1 MKRLVLLFTFAFLG
15 VCSGCGAFR
24 SVPNRVPASYLV
36 GGGVP
41 QDTIVKVKG
50 DSSLT
55 VKPDS
60 SATGLSTDSSA
71 AQKSMNDTSKVYS
84 DSLLRAIT
92 LRDSLIR
99 DSIIRD
105 SIIRD
110 SIVRDSLEKVAA
122 MQEPIRYDF
131 SPVYQ
136 TDVYVPSQQNVPSGE
151 YSGITYLGGNRYA
164 VVHDKLKGGGIVFF
178 DIAITNNGKVASA
191 KATVPAFTSNS
202 KVSGRDNE
210 GVAFVPAAS
219 SFSEAAQASESG
231 TISGTLF
238 VSAESNQSIVEYT
251 LEGKET
257 GRSLKI
263 PSAFGKDKINSNNG
277 FEALT
282 YNALTKTFWTTTET
296 PLKADGKD
304 SRLLRLQSFGS
315 NLKAAKQYLYKMD
328 SPVKSAAEASAAK
341 AYVHGVPAL
350 VALDDGS
357 LIVLEREVYV
367 PNGGLFAKA
376 LGSFTRTLLYVV
388 TPGGSS
394 SGSSTLS
401 STAPPQQSSSSTNL
415 SSSTKA
421 SALSS
426 SAQKS
431 SSSGAQKSSSSSPEL
446 LEKRLLVSFSTS
458 SLNLANYEGM
468 CLGPELP
475 GGWHTL
481 ILIADSQGGSSGLT
495 SEYIKVLVFR

>member
-60 SATGLSTDSSA
+60 SATGVLNDNSA
-71 AQKSMNDTSKVYS
+71 ILNDTSKVYS
-84 DSLLRAIT
+84 DSLRRAIT

-110 SIVRDSLEKVAA
+110 SLVRDSIVRDSLEKVAA
-122 MQEPIRYDF
+122 MHEPIRYDF

-257 GRSLKI
+257 GRSLKV

-296 PLKADGKD
+296 PLKADGKE

-388 TPGGSS
+388 SPNGSS
-394 SGSSTLS
+394 STSTLT
-401 STAPPQQSSSSTNL
+401 STAPPQQSSSSTN
-415 SSSTKA
+415 A
-421 SALSS
+421 SAASS
-426 SAQKS
+426 AAQKS
-431 SSSGAQKSSSSSPEL
+431 SSSSAQKSSSSSPEL

>member
-1 MKRLVLLFTFAFLG
+1 M
-15 VCSGCGAFR
+15 
-24 SVPNRVPASYLV
+24 
-36 GGGVP
+36 P
-41 QDTIVKVKG
+41 QDTIV
-50 DSSLT
+50 
-55 VKPDS
+55 
-60 SATGLSTDSSA
+60 TDSSA
-71 AQKSMNDTSKVYS
+71 ALKDSLLRSSQS
-84 DSLLRAIT
+84 DSLLRAMT
-92 LRDSLIR
+92 LRDSILRDSILRDSLVRDSLFRDSLVR

-105 SIIRD
+105 SLIRD

-122 MQEPIRYDF
+122 MKEPIRYDF

-136 TDVYVPSQQNVPSGE
+136 TDLYVPSQQQVPAGQ

-164 VVHDKLKGGGIVFF
+164 VVHDKLNGGGIVFF

-191 KATVPAFTSNS
+191 KATVPAFTSGS
-202 KVSGRDNE
+202 KVTGRDNE
-210 GVAFVPAAS
+210 GVAFVPAES
-219 SFSEAAQASESG
+219 SYSEAARASESG

-257 GRSLKI
+257 GRSLKV

-296 PLKADGKD
+296 PLKSDGKD

-315 NLKAAKQYLYKMD
+315 NLKAGKQYLYKMD
-328 SPVKSAAEASAAK
+328 APVKSASEGAAAR

-388 TPGGSS
+388 TPAG
-394 SGSSTLS
+394 
-401 STAPPQQSSSSTNL
+401 TAT
-415 SSSTKA
+415 
-421 SALSS
+421 S

-431 SSSGAQKSSSSSPEL
+431 STSGVQKSSSSSPEL

-458 SLNLANYEGM
+458 SLNLANFEGM

-481 ILIADSQGGSSGLT
+481 ILIADSQDGSNGLT
-495 SEYIKVLVFR
+495 AEYIKVLVFR

>member
-1 MKRLVLLFTFAFLG
+1 M
-15 VCSGCGAFR
+15 
-24 SVPNRVPASYLV
+24 
-36 GGGVP
+36 P

-60 SATGLSTDSSA
+60 SATGTLKDSSA
-71 AQKSMNDTSKVYS
+71 TLKDSSSINANS

-92 LRDSLIR
+92 LRDSIIR

-105 SIIRD
+105 SIIRDSLIRDSLIRD

-122 MQEPIRYDF
+122 MHEPIRYDF

-136 TDVYVPSQQNVPSGE
+136 TDVYVPTQQDVPSGQ

-164 VVHDKLKGGGIVFF
+164 VVHDKLNGGGIVFF
-178 DIAITNNGKVASA
+178 DIAITNNGMVASA
-191 KATVPAFTSNS
+191 KATIPAFTTGS

-210 GVAFVPAAS
+210 GIAFVPAVS
-219 SFSEAAQASESG
+219 SFSDAARVADSG

-263 PSAFGKDKINSNNG
+263 PSAFAKDKITANNG

-282 YNALTKTFWTTTET
+282 YNDVTKTFWTTTET

-315 NLKAAKQYLYKMD
+315 NLKAGTQFLYKMD
-328 SPVKSAAEASAAK
+328 APVKTASEGAAAK

-388 TPGGSS
+388 SPNGSS
-394 SGSSTLS
+394 AASS
-401 STAPPQQSSSSTNL
+401 
-415 SSSTKA
+415 K
-421 SALSS
+421 SS
-426 SAQKS
+426 SA
-431 SSSGAQKSSSSSPEL
+431 EL

-458 SLNLANYEGM
+458 ALNLANYEGM

-495 SEYIKVLVFR
+495 AEYIKILVFR

>member
-1 MKRLVLLFTFAFLG
+1 M
-15 VCSGCGAFR
+15 
-24 SVPNRVPASYLV
+24 
-36 GGGVP
+36 P

-55 VKPDS
+55 AKPDS
-60 SATGLSTDSSA
+60 TETQKNSSLRSS
-71 AQKSMNDTSKVYS
+71 QS
-84 DSLLRAIT
+84 DSLLRAATLRDSI

-99 DSIIRD
+99 DSLIRD
-105 SIIRD
+105 SLVRD
-110 SIVRDSLEKVAA
+110 SLVRDSLEKVAA
-122 MQEPIRYDF
+122 MKEPIRYDF

-136 TDVYVPSQQNVPSGE
+136 TDLYVPSQQHVPAGQ

-164 VVHDKLKGGGIVFF
+164 VVHDKLNGGGIVFF

-191 KATVPAFTSNS
+191 KATIPAFTSGS
-202 KVSGRDNE
+202 KVTGRDNE
-210 GVAFVPAAS
+210 GIAFVPAES
-219 SFSEAAQASESG
+219 SYSEAARASESG

-257 GRSLKI
+257 GRSLKV

-315 NLKAAKQYLYKMD
+315 NLKAGKQYLYKMD
-328 SPVKSAAEASAAK
+328 APVKSASEGAAAR
-341 AYVHGVPAL
+341 AYVHGVPAM

-388 TPGGSS
+388 SPNGSS
-394 SGSSTLS
+394 ST
-401 STAPPQQSSSSTNL
+401 
-415 SSSTKA
+415 
-421 SALSS
+421 
-426 SAQKS
+426 
-431 SSSGAQKSSSSSPEL
+431 SSPEL

-458 SLNLANYEGM
+458 SLNLANFEGM

-481 ILIADSQGGSSGLT
+481 ILIADSQDGSNGLT
-495 SEYIKVLVFR
+495 AEYIKVLVFR

>member
-1 MKRLVLLFTFAFLG
+1 MKRLVFLITFAFWG
-15 VCSGCGAFR
+15 VCSGYGA
-24 SVPNRVPASYLV
+24 SMVD
-36 GGGVP
+36 GGRL
-41 QDTIVKVKG
+41 QDTIVTVKP

-55 VKPDS
+55 VKDS
-60 SATGLSTDSSA
+60 LGAAPTDSSVINV
-71 AQKSMNDTSKVYS
+71 QS

-92 LRDSLIR
+92 LRDS
-99 DSIIRD
+99 IIRD
-105 SIIRD
+105 SILRDSLFRDSLVRDSLVRD
-110 SIVRDSLEKVAA
+110 SIIRDSLEKVAA
-122 MQEPIRYDF
+122 MREPIRYDF

-136 TDVYVPSQQNVPSGE
+136 TDVYVPSQQDVPAGQ
-151 YSGITYLGGNRYA
+151 YSGITYIGGNRYA

-202 KVSGRDNE
+202 KISGRDNE
-210 GVAFVPAAS
+210 GIAFVPKESASNAAV
-219 SFSEAAQASESG
+219 SG
-231 TISGTLF
+231 NISGTLF
-238 VSAESNQSIVEYT
+238 ISSESAQSIVEYT

-263 PSAFGKDKINSNNG
+263 PAAFGKDKINSNNG

-304 SRLLRLQSFGS
+304 SRLLRLQSFSS
-315 NLKAAKQYLYKMD
+315 NLKAGKQYLYKMD
-328 SPVKSAAEASAAK
+328 APVKSASEGAAAK

-376 LGSFTRTLLYVV
+376 LGSFTRTMLYVV
-388 TPGGSS
+388 TPGEST
-394 SGSSTLS
+394 SG
-401 STAPPQQSSSSTNL
+401 Q
-415 SSSTKA
+415 
-421 SALSS
+421 
-426 SAQKS
+426 
-431 SSSGAQKSSSSSPEL
+431 
-446 LEKRLLVSFSTS
+446 LEKRLLISFSTS

-481 ILIADSQGGSSGLT
+481 ILIADSQDGSNGLT
-495 SEYIKVLVFR
+495 AEYIKVLAFR

>member
-1 MKRLVLLFTFAFLG
+1 MKRLLLLSTIAFLG
-15 VCSGCGAFR
+15 ICSGCGAYR
-24 SVPNRVPASYLV
+24 TAPLMAPASSLV
-36 GGGVP
+36 GGGMP
-41 QDTIVKVKG
+41 QDTVVKLKG

-60 SATGLSTDSSA
+60 SATA
-71 AQKSMNDTSKVYS
+71 
-84 DSLLRAIT
+84 DSLLRAMT
-92 LRDSLIR
+92 LR

-105 SIIRD
+105 SILRDSLIRD
-110 SIVRDSLEKVAA
+110 SIVRDSLEKAAA
-122 MQEPIRYDF
+122 MKEPIRYDF

-136 TDVYVPSQQNVPSGE
+136 TDVYVPTQQEVPAGQ
-151 YSGITYLGGNRYA
+151 YSGIAYIGGNRYA
-164 VVHDKLKGGGIVFF
+164 VVHDKLNGGGIVFF
-178 DIAITNNGKVASA
+178 DIAIANNGKVASA

-210 GVAFVPAAS
+210 GIAFVPTSVNNFSDAAK
-219 SFSEAAQASESG
+219 AAESG

-238 VSAESNQSIVEYT
+238 VSSESNQNIVEYT

-257 GRSLKI
+257 GRKLAV
-263 PSAFGKDKINSNNG
+263 PAAFGKDKIVSNNG

-282 YNALTKTFWTTTET
+282 YNAGTKTFWTTTET
-296 PLKADGKD
+296 PLKADGTE

-315 NLKAAKQYLYKMD
+315 NLKAGKQYLYKMD
-328 SPVKSAAEASAAK
+328 APVKSASEGAAAK

-376 LGSFTRTLLYVV
+376 LGSFTRTMLYVV
-388 TPGGSS
+388 SPEGSSDASKSS
-394 SGSSTLS
+394 SGI
-401 STAPPQQSSSSTNL
+401 
-415 SSSTKA
+415 
-421 SALSS
+421 
-426 SAQKS
+426 
-431 SSSGAQKSSSSSPEL
+431 

-495 SEYIKVLVFR
+495 AEYIKVLVFR